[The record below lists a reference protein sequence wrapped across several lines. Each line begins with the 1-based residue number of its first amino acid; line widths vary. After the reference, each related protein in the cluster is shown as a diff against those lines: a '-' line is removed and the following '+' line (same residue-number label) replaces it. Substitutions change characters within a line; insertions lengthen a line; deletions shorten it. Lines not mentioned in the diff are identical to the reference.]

1 MLMKERIDPLSEEER
16 RERMARVKSK
26 DTKPELLVRQLVH
39 GMGFRY
45 RLHDKKLPGK
55 PDLVFR
61 KKQKVIFVHGCF
73 WHQHGCNQYRMP
85 KSRVEFWEPKLQ
97 QNVLRDDRNRSLLKE
112 MGWGILTIWE
122 CELKDRAKITNK
134 INAFLSE

>member
-1 MLMKERIDPLSEEER
+1 MKERIDPLSEEER